1 MTNLQESRSKI
12 GGKLF
17 MKRIIG
23 SEFLENKW
31 NTDVRKFSRNFEIS
45 QFFNDYRI
53 GGTAESNLI
62 FSERSYIPRSGMLNL
77 TLSLFG
83 ENVNLF
89 EVGAR
94 IEGFEDMLQDMFG
107 PDGFFRE
114 DTVHNFLKTLSSRNK
129 RETQDSKL
137 KKIKNDFGS
146 RVKDDH
152 PRGNMYMR
160 FFGQDIKYSSFNGVP
175 STLSNL
181 FQNPM
186 NIFGLSFEDTDF
198 DHERSTMFLDGSIII
213 PTVAGLPLN
222 MTAKG
227 TSSLRLKSKTK
238 INLKEFR
245 SAGKASAEAEIYPSA
260 TIEVSGVMSVDAFV
274 TKTGLKSVTKIHTST
289 FLGGRVD
296 IHGTKLAQVQIKV
309 PREKLEMFEASADFF
324 TFKSGYFKEIDTYQ
338 KQEVLDHCSPKY
350 FSDVFGLETCGRISY
365 YHGRSKGDPSWFFA
379 GPSKAELIVRKMDNF
394 DNIIFK
400 YSWIENDKNK
410 AKGMLND
417 IHVIYDTPQSSVNRK
432 SLASVKYDEHKTF
445 FDVDLIIPARNI
457 KVGFKYDWTRDKKG
471 VVAGISIDNTDIL
484 KLTQKIVKERDK
496 YEGETKFVYFDD
508 QMINWSWTLYSKSGK
523 YSLDAN
529 LDSTFHDKIKLSG
542 DVTRLKRDDKIKI
555 EGKIQSSIISVDMS
569 SNCRISENVYSI
581 KGNANYKLFDGKF
594 NRIDFA
600 GKVSKTAQGELET
613 QNLYLD
619 FNVSSRYYSLCFNP
633 VYF

>member
-17 MKRIIG
+17 MQRIIG

-62 FSERSYIPRSGMLNL
+62 FSERSYIPRSAMFNL

-89 EVGAR
+89 EVGTR

-129 RETQDSKL
+129 RNTQDSKL
-137 KKIKNDFGS
+137 QKLKDNFGP
-146 RVKDDH
+146 RVKDYH

-160 FFGQDIKYSSFNGVP
+160 FFGKDIRYSSFNGVP
-175 STLSNL
+175 STLTNL

-238 INLKEFR
+238 INLKEFLVT
-245 SAGKASAEAEIYPSA
+245 GKASAEAEIYPSA
-260 TIEVSGVMSVDAFV
+260 TVEVSGVMSVDAFV
-274 TKTGLKSVTKIHTST
+274 TKTGLKSVTKVHSST
-289 FLGGRVD
+289 FIGGSVD
-296 IHGTKLAQVQIKV
+296 IKGTKLVQVQIKV
-309 PREKLEMFEASADFF
+309 PKEKLEMFEASADFF
-324 TFKSGYFKEIDTYQ
+324 TYKSGHFKEMDTYQ
-338 KQEVLDHCSPKY
+338 KQEDIDHCSPTY
-350 FSDVFGLETCGRISY
+350 FSDVFGLEACGWISY
-365 YHGRSKGDPSWFFA
+365 YHGRSKGDPNWFFA

-394 DNIIFK
+394 ENIIFK
-400 YSWIENDKNK
+400 YSWVENDKNK
-410 AKGMLND
+410 ARGMLND
-417 IHVIYDTPQSSVNRK
+417 IHVIYDTPRSSVNRK
-432 SLASVKYDEHKTF
+432 SLASVKYDENRTF
-445 FDVDLIIPARNI
+445 FDIDLIIPARNI
-457 KVGFKYDWTRDKKG
+457 KVGFKYDWTKEKKG
-471 VVAGISIDNTDIL
+471 IGAGISVGNTDVL
-484 KLTQKIVKERDK
+484 KLTQSIVKERDK
-496 YEGETKFVYFDD
+496 YEGVTKFVYFGN
-508 QMINWSWTLYSKSGK
+508 QIINWSWTLYSKSGK
-523 YSLDAN
+523 YSFDAN
-529 LDSTFHDKIKLSG
+529 LDSSFHDKIKLSG
-542 DVTRLKRDDKIKI
+542 DVTKLKRDDKIKI
-555 EGKIQSSIISVDMS
+555 EGKIQSNLLTVDMS

-581 KGNANYKLFDGKF
+581 KGSANYKFFDGDF
-594 NRIDFA
+594 NRIDLA
-600 GKVSKTAQGELET
+600 GKISKSAQGELET

-619 FNVSSRYYSLCFNP
+619 FNVSKNHISS
-633 VYF
+633 